1 MNYNLDNSSLN
12 TFHLQGLSL
21 HAGFLSL
28 FLAVDLHKDELY
40 MLDYTVCYCSIV
52 YLCLCFIN

>member
-21 HAGFLSL
+21 HAGFLSI
-28 FLAVDLHKDELY
+28 FLAFDLDKDELY